1 MKVLF
6 ASSEIFPYA
15 KSGGLADVADALPH
29 ILQEYVEISR
39 VMPLYGFMDKDG
51 FDYEKS
57 YKISLGG
64 IDYKINLY
72 TKQSGSMR
80 TYFIEA
86 PLLSATKNLYCDKD
100 GDYANNDLRFGI
112 FCMALVELAS
122 MLNIAILHLND
133 WHTALCA
140 LFIHERK
147 MKIKTVFTIH
157 NLAYQGI
164 FGKNSLERLGIDK
177 KYFTMDGLEFY
188 EKVNFLKAAIAY
200 SDRITTVSP
209 SYAKEILT
217 KEFGCGL
224 EGFLAHH
231 KKKLTGVLNGI
242 NDTVFDPAKD
252 AILPFTYDEKTLD
265 NKYKNKADFIKRS
278 KLKDPRRPLFVM
290 IARLVEQK
298 GIDLLIDS
306 IKMLLEK
313 KINLF
318 LLGEGSAE
326 FSKKLA
332 RFSNEHDNFEFFEGY
347 DEELSHRIY
356 AAADFLL
363 MPSKFEPC
371 GLNQMIAMRYGTIP
385 IVHAVGGLKDSVHED
400 KKACGEGIVFK
411 KQNKKEFLSAVERAL
426 KLKKE
431 AKKFKATIEFNMGC
445 DFSFRPS
452 ALEYLRLYKSLA

>member
-29 ILQEYVEISR
+29 TLKESVDIAR

-51 FDYEKS
+51 LEYERS
-57 YKISLGG
+57 YKISFGG

-72 TKQSGSMR
+72 VKESDTLK
-80 TYFIEA
+80 TCFIEA
-86 PLLSATKNLYCDKD
+86 PLLSATQSLYCDKE
-100 GDYANNDLRFGI
+100 GDYPNNDLRFGI
-112 FCMALVELAS
+112 FCMAVVELS
-122 MLNIAILHLND
+122 SVLKIDILHLND

-140 LFIHERK
+140 LLIKERGL
-147 MKIKTVFTIH
+147 KIKTVFTIH

-177 KYFTMDGLEFY
+177 KYFTMESLEFY
-188 EKVNFLKAAIAY
+188 DKVNFLKAGIAY

-209 SYAKEILT
+209 TYAKEILT

-224 EGFLAHH
+224 EGFLSYH
-231 KKKLTGVLNGI
+231 KDKLSGILNGI
-242 NDTVFDPAKD
+242 NDKIFNPADDK
-252 AILPFTYDEKTLD
+252 ALAFEYDKNTLE
-265 NKYKNKADFIKRS
+265 NKYKNKVEFIKTAT
-278 KLKDPRRPLFVM
+278 LKDPRRPLIVM

-298 GIDLLIDS
+298 GIDLLMDS
-306 IKMLLEK
+306 LKLLLAK
-313 KINLF
+313 KINLYI
-318 LLGEGSAE
+318 LGEGSAE

-332 RFSNEHDNFEFFEGY
+332 LFAKEYDNFEFFEGY
-347 DEELSHRIY
+347 DEKLSHQVY

-385 IVHAVGGLKDSVHED
+385 IVHAIGGLKDSVHED
-400 KKACGEGIVFK
+400 DMKCGGGIVFK
-411 KQNKKEFLSAVERAL
+411 KYTKKEFLLAIDRAL

-431 AKKFKATIEFNMGC
+431 NEKFQATMEFNMGC
-445 DFSFRPS
+445 DFSFTPS
-452 ALEYLRLYKSLA
+452 ALEYLKLYKSLV